1 MVLGVSVYLSW
12 CAASHAA
19 LGYRSLDYR
28 VVQHPDSVRLHKMT
42 VCHRLLLRLSSGPLH
57 TSHSLIPLIRV
68 PLSLWR
74 TRRVSISVCK
84 FDESLAN
91 KRSEIWRTPTLEY
104 MRLIGIPN
112 MPKNCVLGLLRKQTS
127 VIIENMP
134 AKRPG
139 YYFIT
144 QRRGDAELYIP
155 VWTDPRMSRFRTV
168 SDL

>member
-1 MVLGVSVYLSW
+1 MRLRLGIMVLGVSVYLSW

-74 TRRVSISVCK
+74 TRRVSISV
-84 FDESLAN
+84 
-91 KRSEIWRTPTLEY
+91 LEY

-134 AKRPG
+134 AKRP
-139 YYFIT
+139 
-144 QRRGDAELYIP
+144 